1 MSARALPLRRAAVP
15 VLVVA
20 AALVSGPSAAADPPA
35 LNRDPCSV
43 LLARAAHFPGG
54 FQNGPRSQR
63 LVSDAYVTYLSS
75 QPACRTTGA

>member
-1 MSARALPLRRAAVP
+1 MSARLFRRTAVP
-15 VLVVA
+15 ALAVVA
-20 AALVSGPSAAADPPA
+20 TLALAPSPAVADPPA

-43 LLARAAHFPGG
+43 LLARAASFPGG
-54 FQNGPRSQR
+54 FQDGSRSQR